1 MVGIEIEVPLVRVWH
16 PLWTI
21 VEFTNSSYQSKKLK
35 INWLSNYIY
44 YNLMKLS
51 NYISLVCLTCLEYR
65 LTLFGKKTGGIFK
78 VPVQNTLVNEVQN
91 IQVSKEKDEM
101 GQTCEVD
108 RGTTLIIAR

>member
-1 MVGIEIEVPLVRVWH
+1 
-16 PLWTI
+16 
-21 VEFTNSSYQSKKLK
+21 
-35 INWLSNYIY
+35 
-44 YNLMKLS
+44 MKLS

>member
-65 LTLFGKKTGGIFK
+65 LTLFGKKRGGIFK